1 MEAAMEILDQFKIS
15 YEKKVVSAHRT
26 PEAMVEYATT
36 ASTR

>member
-1 MEAAMEILDQFKIS
+1 MEAATEILEQFNIP

-36 ASTR
+36 AAQR